1 MDADFIVLRDLTPVI
16 QRLEDHD
23 LISYATQ
30 SNPGPATRVKGEMV
44 KY

>member
-30 SNPGPATRVKGEMV
+30 SNPGTATRAKGEMV
-44 KY
+44 KW